1 MCSLAR
7 TAVNFVVL
15 KGYLNLILQKK
26 QISIYPANIYLFKLN
41 HGSAIAMSE
50 ICSTKTPE
58 WRWWRRSGIF
68 IVNFEQISHI
78 VLVFPLL
85 FLNE

>member
-1 MCSLAR
+1 MLMEISLELLHSNVLPR
-7 TAVNFVVL
+7 KNRRVVL

-58 WRWWRRSGIF
+58 
-68 IVNFEQISHI
+68 
-78 VLVFPLL
+78 
-85 FLNE
+85 